1 VSAGPTYE
9 KIDPVRFIGNYS
21 SGKMGY
27 AVAGELAGRGAEVF
41 LVSGPVSVSANDQK
55 IKIIDVES
63 AAEMYEACVK
73 LFPGC
78 DGAVMTAAVA
88 DYSPEK
94 QELHKMKRLTG
105 NITLNLIPTRDIAA
119 ALGKIKKGNQ
129 ILVGFALE
137 NVNELENAKKKIIN
151 KNLDFIVLNSLNDEG
166 AGFGKDTNKIT
177 IIDKNNN
184 QESFE
189 LKTKREVASDIV
201 EKMISLIKEDTCQ

>member
-1 VSAGPTYE
+1 
-9 KIDPVRFIGNYS
+9 VRFIGNYS

-27 AVAGELAGRGAEVF
+27 AVAEELAGRGAEVF

-55 IKIIDVES
+55 IKVINVES
-63 AAEMYEACVK
+63 AAEMYEACIK

-78 DGAVMTAAVA
+78 SGAVMTAAVA
-88 DYSPEK
+88 DYSPGK
-94 QELHKMKRLTG
+94 QELQKMKRLKG

-119 ALGKIKKGNQ
+119 ALGKIKKEKQ

-184 QESFE
+184 QEAFE
-189 LKTKREVASDIV
+189 LKTKREAATDIV
-201 EKMISLIKEDTCQ
+201 EKIISLIKEDTFL